1 MKGKKNIQRLLA
13 ALLMTCLVVLGSFG
27 ALAADGSDDNSLAGL
42 GISTEGATVSPEFA
56 GSTYTYNV
64 VVPQGTTSLDISPIP
79 SNANATVE
87 VRGNEIGDDGTATV
101 IIAVT
106 AVNGTEF
113 DYQVNV
119 TTAEGT
125 APAEG
130 TPAEN
135 IAAEEETEAPEPV
148 TEKVT
153 EKAPETEDPNYV
165 RVEKNTIQEAENT
178 IDRLKGEIAT
188 QQERI
193 ANFRNIIYGLVA
205 LSVVL
210 LIIVIN
216 LIIRRRDL
224 KRELNDY
231 RRLGYV
237 PDKKAK
243 KKAAK
248 AEKEPAKAPAD
259 AWELDE
265 SSWDEPWDEA
275 PKQTKKAAK
284 APEEA
289 PAAAADAGRYVKKSK
304 AVQPQKAAKDDMYSR
319 APHYDDEPKKS
330 GGVSGSTKLYTEEE
344 RRQINAAVSAPKAA
358 PQAAPQA
365 APKAAAQSAPQAA
378 PKAAPKA
385 SASQSSAESG
395 RKSGGK
401 NDDVEITMID
411 L

>member
-1 MKGKKNIQRLLA
+1 MKGKKNVQRLLA
-13 ALLMTCLVVLGSFG
+13 ALLMTCMLVLGSFG

-64 VVPQGTTSLDISPIP
+64 VVPQGTTSLDIDPIP

-87 VRGNEIGDDGTATV
+87 VRGNEIGADGTATV

-119 TTAEGT
+119 STAEGT
-125 APAEG
+125 APAEA

-135 IAAEEETEAPEPV
+135 TAAEEETEAPEPV

-178 IDRLKGEIAT
+178 IDRLKGEIET

-193 ANFRNIIYGLVA
+193 TNFRNIIYGLVA

-210 LIIVIN
+210 LILVIN

-243 KKAAK
+243 KAAAK
-248 AEKEPAKAPAD
+248 AGKEPAKALADAPAD

-265 SSWDEPWDEA
+265 SSWDEPWDEG

-284 APEEA
+284 VPEEA
-289 PAAAADAGRYVKKSK
+289 PAAAADSGKYVKKSK
-304 AVQPQKAAKDDMYSR
+304 AVQPKKAAKDSMFSR
-319 APHYDDEPKKS
+319 APRYEDEPKKA
-330 GGVSGSTKLYTEEE
+330 GGSVSGSTKLYTEEE
-344 RRQINAAVSAPKAA
+344 RRQINAAASAPKAA
-358 PQAAPQA
+358 PQAPAQAAPQA
-365 APKAAAQSAPQAA
+365 SPKAAPKTAA
-378 PKAAPKA
+378 PKAAP
-385 SASQSSAESG
+385 ESG